1 MTRRLLILLLNL
13 TVGTSMP
20 MAAATSAS
28 AATAVEVPPR
38 YRFTSTQ
45 NSKLKTSELEIGIV
59 NELSE
64 PADERLFFT
73 VIVLAKKDPSL
84 ERLSA
89 TTRLSR
95 LKTTVSTMADESRLK
110 DSGIQ
115 NSMPY
120 VLYEGPHNRIWA
132 ARESNQYIVVLKSEL
147 RTNDKVKARAE
158 LLQLLRGLVVSP

>member
-1 MTRRLLILLLNL
+1 MTRHLLILLLNL
-13 TVGTSMP
+13 TIGTSMALAGAP
-20 MAAATSAS
+20 PS
-28 AATAVEVPPR
+28 AVEVPTR

-45 NSKLKTSELEIGIV
+45 NSKLRTTELELGII
-59 NELSE
+59 NELAD

-89 TTRLSR
+89 TTRLGR
-95 LKTTVSTMADESRLK
+95 LKATVSAMAEEARLK
-110 DSGIQ
+110 NSGIQ

-132 ARESNQYIVVLKSEL
+132 ARESNQHILVLKTEL
-147 RTNDKVKARAE
+147 RTTDKIKARAE